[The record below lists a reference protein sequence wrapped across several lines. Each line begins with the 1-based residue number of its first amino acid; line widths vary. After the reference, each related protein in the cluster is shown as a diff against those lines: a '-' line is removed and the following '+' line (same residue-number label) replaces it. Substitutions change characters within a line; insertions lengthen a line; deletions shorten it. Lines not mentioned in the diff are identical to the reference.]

1 MQYLMNWKKGMVAM
15 NEYRITLT
23 PRAKDD
29 LIDIGDY
36 ITFILLESDIARN
49 YIKGLR
55 NSISQLKIYP
65 CKFPLVQDDILQS
78 QVVRCMPYKNHYV
91 FYEVIDM
98 LQVVI
103 VLRIGYNKRNW
114 KDILN

>member
-1 MQYLMNWKKGMVAM
+1 MVSM

-29 LIDIGDY
+29 LIDTGDY
-36 ITFILLESDIARN
+36 ITFILLEPDIARN

-55 NSISQLKIYP
+55 NSISQLKIFP
-65 CKFPLVQDDILQS
+65 CKFPLVQDDILQ
-78 QVVRCMPYKNHYV
+78 
-91 FYEVIDM
+91 I
-98 LQVVI
+98 VI

>member
-1 MQYLMNWKKGMVAM
+1 MVSM

-36 ITFILLESDIARN
+36 IAFTLLEPDIARN
-49 YIKGLR
+49 FIKGLR
-55 NSISQLKIYP
+55 NSISQLKYFP
-65 CKFPLVQDDILQS
+65 CKFPLVQDDILQN
-78 QVVRCMPYKNHYV
+78 QGVRCMPYKNYYI
-91 FYEVIDM
+91 FYEVIDI

-103 VLRIGYNKRNW
+103 VLRIDYNKRNW

>member
-1 MQYLMNWKKGMVAM
+1 MVAM

-55 NSISQLKIYP
+55 NSISQLKFFHVNFHLFKM
-65 CKFPLVQDDILQS
+65 KFYKVKAF
-78 QVVRCMPYKNHYV
+78 VVCRTKIIIFSMKS
-91 FYEVIDM
+91 
-98 LQVVI
+98 
-103 VLRIGYNKRNW
+103 
-114 KDILN
+114 